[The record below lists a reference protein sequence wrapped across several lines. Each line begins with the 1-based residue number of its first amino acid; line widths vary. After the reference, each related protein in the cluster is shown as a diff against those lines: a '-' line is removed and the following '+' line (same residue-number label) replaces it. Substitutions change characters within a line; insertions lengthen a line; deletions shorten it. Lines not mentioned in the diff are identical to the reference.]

1 MENKL
6 KNTRAYLCGA
16 ISYITEDDWR
26 SGMGKWLKGKNVT
39 VLDPLNKPL
48 VGFDENLES
57 KHRRVSLRE
66 QENWDQIAAEMRLI
80 RCVDLRMVDICDF
93 VIVHVDLDV
102 YTVGTWEEVTLANRQ
117 KKPILMI
124 IRQGKNKCPDWI
136 FGMFNH
142 ETVFSSWDEL
152 KDYLNAVDVGIIA
165 PKRWRIFQF

>member
-1 MENKL
+1 MHKL

-16 ISYITEDDWR
+16 ISYVTEDDWR
-26 SGMGKWLKGKNVT
+26 QGMGMWLKAKGVV

-57 KHRRVSLRE
+57 KIRRVSLRE

-80 RCVDLRMVDICDF
+80 RCIDLRMVDICDF
-93 VIVHVDLDV
+93 IIVHIDLGI

-117 KKPILMI
+117 KKPILMV
-124 IRQGKNKCPDWI
+124 IRQGKGKCPDWV

-142 ETVFSSWDEL
+142 ETIFDGWDEL
-152 KDYLNAVDVGIIA
+152 KDYLDAIDGGIIT